1 MKMAPFS
8 CIPRRLSN
16 LFTLKSRSTFSSVGT
31 PTSSNPTLQTSGSD
45 AHLYPLLDPER
56 LGIPSQHR
64 DMFKGVNQAVMAY
77 AASPTFNASHNYLHL
92 QRAVMLAY
100 KIHHE
105 HKDDHWVLDV
115 NPIVMYIAC
124 LVHEIGKPQHHVRD
138 KHDERDQE
146 DIIRDFLK
154 DYGCRDP
161 LVYSGAAFIAVRV
174 PLACELEN
182 PEQIMADCNNYPAL
196 RIVQD
201 AVRLDRLG
209 AVGIG
214 RCFAQG
220 GLDKEQR
227 HGAGQNGVELR
238 YETFRK
244 YVELMKTKKGRNL
257 ARARLEFMEKFRAHW
272 MEETN
277 CAMVL

>member
-1 MKMAPFS
+1 MAPFG

-16 LFTLKSRSTFSSVGT
+16 LFSLKSRSTSSSVGA
-31 PTSSNPTLQTSGSD
+31 PTSSNHTLQTSGSD
-45 AHLYPLLDPER
+45 ARLYPLLDPER
-56 LGIPSQHR
+56 LGISSQHR

-77 AASPTFNASHNYLHL
+77 AASPTFDASHNYLHL
-92 QRAVMLAY
+92 QRAVMLAH
-100 KIHHE
+100 KIYQE

-115 NPIVMYIAC
+115 NPVVMYIAC
-124 LVHEIGKPQHHVRD
+124 LVHEIGQPQHHVRD
-138 KHDERDQE
+138 QHDERDQE

-154 DYGCRDP
+154 ANGCRDP
-161 LVYSGAAFIAVRV
+161 LVYSGAAFVAVRV
-174 PLACELEN
+174 SLECELEDQQ
-182 PEQIMADCNNYPAL
+182 QIKADCNNYPAL

-227 HGAGQNGVELR
+227 DGAGQNGVELC
-238 YETFRK
+238 YETFGK
-244 YVELMKTKKGRNL
+244 YVELMKTKMGRNL
-257 ARARLEFMEKFRAHW
+257 GKERLEFMEKFCEHW